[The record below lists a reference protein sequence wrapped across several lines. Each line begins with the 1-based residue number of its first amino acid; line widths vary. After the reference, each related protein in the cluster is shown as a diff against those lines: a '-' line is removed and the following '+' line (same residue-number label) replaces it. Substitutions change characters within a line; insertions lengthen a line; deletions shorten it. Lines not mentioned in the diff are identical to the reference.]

1 MPMATCV
8 HNGNNET
15 NIGLSQSI
23 ALSFSNNYENEIEIK
38 DSAQLIDIW
47 IPREVNLP
55 DVNPNFV
62 NLTGLENNKNNSEKQ
77 ELFPIGLKLETQN
90 SSIHI
95 EISPFDSSVGYLVLL
110 KFNMTPRINSKFGQ
124 DYHNW
129 KLFCPAGKFFIFK

>member
-1 MPMATCV
+1 MATCV

-23 ALSFSNNYENEIEIK
+23 AISFSNNHENEIEIK

-47 IPREVNLP
+47 IPREMNLL
-55 DVNPNFV
+55 DVHPNIV
-62 NLTGLENNKNNSEKQ
+62 NLTRIANNKNISEKQ
-77 ELFPIGLKLETQN
+77 ELFTIGLKLETQN

-110 KFNMTPRINSKFGQ
+110 KFNMTPRINSSFGQ
-124 DYHNW
+124 DYDNW
-129 KLFCPAGKFFIFK
+129 KLFCPSG

>member
-23 ALSFSNNYENEIEIK
+23 AISFSNNHENEIEIK

-47 IPREVNLP
+47 IPREMNFL
-55 DVNPNFV
+55 DVHPNFV
-62 NLTGLENNKNNSEKQ
+62 NLTGIANNKNISEKQ
-77 ELFPIGLKLETQN
+77 ELFTIGLKLETQN

-124 DYHNW
+124 DYDNW
-129 KLFCPAGKFFIFK
+129 KLFCPSG

>member
-23 ALSFSNNYENEIEIK
+23 AISFSNNHENEIEIK

-47 IPREVNLP
+47 IPREMNFL
-55 DVNPNFV
+55 DVHPNFV
-62 NLTGLENNKNNSEKQ
+62 NLTGIANNKNISEKQ
-77 ELFPIGLKLETQN
+77 ELFTIGLKLETQN

-110 KFNMTPRINSKFGQ
+110 KFNMTPRINSSFGQ
-124 DYHNW
+124 DYDNW
-129 KLFCPAGKFFIFK
+129 KLFCPSG